1 LVRLTNNPASVEGGI
16 VATIFELI
24 ENGDT
29 EGIRA
34 LLATDPAA
42 RDARNAEGLSP
53 LLDAAYKGRGPA
65 FSAILEAGE
74 PSDPWDRV
82 VGGYA
87 DGLPAPDAW
96 SADGFTGLHLAAFV
110 DNVPGATA
118 LLAAGADPNVL
129 ARASFARVTPLGTC
143 AFSGALG
150 VARLLLEHGADPH
163 IGEDGEYT
171 VEAEAIAR
179 GNQDLARLIE
189 AAGIERAEREAAE

>member
-1 LVRLTNNPASVEGGI
+1 M
-16 VATIFELI
+16 ATIFELI
-24 ENGDT
+24 EKGDA

-34 LLATDPAA
+34 LLGMDPAA

-53 LLDAAYKGRGPA
+53 LLTAAYRGRGSA
-65 FSAILEAGE
+65 FTAILEAGE
-74 PSDPWDRV
+74 PSDPWDRLV
-82 VGGYA
+82 AGYA

-96 SADGFTGLHLAAFV
+96 SADGFTALHLAAFV
-110 DNVPGATA
+110 DNVPAAAA

-129 ARASFARVTPLGTC
+129 ATAAFARVTPLGTC
-143 AFSGALG
+143 AFSDALG

-179 GNQDLARLIE
+179 GNQELARLIE
-189 AAGIERAEREAAE
+189 ATGAGTGQREATG